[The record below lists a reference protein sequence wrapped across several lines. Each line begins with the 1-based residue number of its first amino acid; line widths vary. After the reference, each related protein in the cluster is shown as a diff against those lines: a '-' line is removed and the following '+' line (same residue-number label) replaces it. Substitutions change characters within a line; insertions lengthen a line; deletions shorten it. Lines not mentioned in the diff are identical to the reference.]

1 MGVNSRR
8 PLLPAPTESI
18 VDTTGSSLTT
28 TDMATDV
35 SRRTDKSSYSLPDD
49 GSPITISTRRRSSKK
64 DDDDSS
70 KLSRTSHQS
79 QTSLLIEYFEREK
92 NGSKLHSRPSV
103 RVKVIPSGRKNREH
117 GDTIQIREGGSSKRP
132 HYTRRISVSTPSRQK
147 TIAETNDDQ
156 SVTDDEQ
163 GNQPLE
169 IEFLDRGNGSDL
181 SNERYIQ
188 PTSEISSMPADS
200 MLDGSNVSGVPRRKR
215 SQSLDKAR
223 GTSEADLLKA
233 PSRRRSRSLSRER
246 IAYRVAQKLNAGDG
260 ARNTKE
266 LLGAESKPLKKR
278 SHKYEDEEQP
288 SVESSLLSGSN
299 VSSRHKSG
307 DALSFRSNT
316 SKSSLNNTKFLET
329 VEDAIR
335 RLILPE
341 LKELKKD
348 QKVSDNKL
356 KFERDTIESGSGVN
370 SKDVPKRQ
378 LSKHSSA
385 PDVSKSS
392 LFVASPEKEE
402 AVTPEERRR
411 RHKERRREKERETGT
426 ASPEDKIRIRKGS
439 LPGNQREFT
448 EEEKLRRQRSKGLRD
463 AAAAGIVGS
472 ALTAAALKHHDSKSS
487 LGKKP
492 RKRKSKSHSSLASI
506 NDTDTELVFQKH
518 NVPPMPFRSDI
529 DTELTRDSLLS
540 QRTSDSADTET
551 PTPRQIK
558 EVIRG
563 SPRDLASPSPGT
575 PLGSHRELSSRQSDR
590 SGHEVDEKADFGDD
604 DVFLE
609 GAGGAI
615 AAAAA
620 GNLLGHHP
628 DHDMLGPEEDIHH
641 PRALSPIQSVAS
653 DHDLHQTQQEE
664 VYQDKEADD
673 RRYSIQSLSS
683 APSTEL
689 ARSTRPE
696 GISFESRSE
705 ILKQHDEAPT
715 ELGYETDRNIESE
728 NGKEW
733 NETSSYA
740 GHDDDF
746 HDENLKA
753 DTNYN
758 AVHVNTYDN
767 YDDTPRELNEG
778 AAVNPKFVTPVA
790 VESAVAS
797 LLEPSVMDTRS
808 GLSQAR
814 SQADSLNRSVNGSNV
829 EEVHE
834 QSQAEGSRRGSPL
847 KHEYDLHNHDEKSF
861 TKRLGAASPP
871 QSVTQSDEDVSEQEE
886 RFPLDSTIVDNNR
899 DIHLEE
905 AQYEEEESEINTNP
919 SIIQGPIGSV
929 PHGSRD
935 HWPYSAT
942 PPQVRDLQSSPQH
955 DLNPAAAAAIGGGL
969 GAGLGLSAAEHG
981 IGYDQTY
988 GQGYMSGRMY
998 STPPGAKDEGYISA
1012 ANPMSPSNG
1021 TPEPRN
1027 KFSTLDHANPP
1038 LLFDNRDLE
1047 DDPFVGSGHQ
1057 RHFSGYSHGM
1067 ASPIYDS
1074 ATGRGLDSIESKDI
1088 IALMNHLTVRDA
1100 QRNARDTEILVT
1112 LVRSAAEM
1120 RSSFLEMKK
1129 FIAEQDELLMEA
1141 NEKQHER
1148 TRAIG
1153 GPRPLPASRSNRQLA
1168 AADYGEEVQAKRRNV
1183 FRRAMKSLS
1192 LKSSNDLTKIEDM
1205 LEQLLDE
1212 VEALRNAQEGRS
1224 VGTAP
1229 ATNAASLNSNINGG
1243 AYPDGYE
1250 PEGLAGTGSPDGQS
1264 GYTSN
1269 SSRPLADSRPMN
1281 TRRPSG
1287 NRISTVLEGDE
1298 EIDTYEQPLLE
1309 REVPYDDRVADQRS
1323 VPEHLGTPPRKPVP
1337 TSSGSQETTP
1347 RKSDEKARKH
1357 KSNSSSFFK
1366 ISRWSKTTAS
1376 SVGEGIRNSM
1386 QTGRKERPSSE
1397 MSRSGSDLAK
1407 QDHYNTGDFYD
1418 PLGDDRLRS
1427 TYTLDE
1433 GQQDNRPPSPLVPSQ
1448 VSEGPKYK
1456 AHRDSLNLQH
1466 PQPQKGPTDRYQ
1478 THLESQ
1484 AQDYAPNSPSSERW
1498 GSQSSLPHYS
1508 ANATNRYSSG
1518 NARLTPISDAG
1529 YSEVSSSRGPPRP
1542 PKIKDA
1548 GPLVP
1553 QRPPKIKEDGSGSPH
1568 TDRFSARNNR
1578 GSASPVN
1585 QPPTRKPTGPRPI
1598 TSSGQYSPGNIK
1610 RHQYRGS
1617 PNKIDYD
1624 DEY

>member
-18 VDTTGSSLTT
+18 VDSRIDTTGSSLTT

-64 DDDDSS
+64 EDDDSS
-70 KLSRTSHQS
+70 KLSRTSHHS

-92 NGSKLHSRPSV
+92 TGSRLHSRPSV

-117 GDTIQIREGGSSKRP
+117 GDTIQIREGGSSSKRP
-132 HYTRRISVSTPSRQK
+132 NYTRRISVSTPSKKK
-147 TIAETNDDQ
+147 TITEGNDDQ

-163 GNQPLE
+163 DGRPLE

-200 MLDGSNVSGVPRRKR
+200 MLDGSMVSGVPRRKR

-223 GTSEADLLKA
+223 DTSDADLLKA

-260 ARNTKE
+260 GRHNKE
-266 LLGAESKPLKKR
+266 LLAAESKPLKKR
-278 SHKYEDEEQP
+278 SHKYDEEEQP
-288 SVESSLLSGSN
+288 SIESSLLSGSN

-307 DALSFRSNT
+307 DAISFRSNT

-356 KFERDTIESGSGVN
+356 KFERDTIESGSGVS
-370 SKDVPKRQ
+370 SKDVPKRR

-392 LFVASPEKEE
+392 LFVASTERATPEKEE
-402 AVTPEERRR
+402 VGTPEERRR
-411 RHKERRREKERETGT
+411 RYKERRREKETEREAGS
-426 ASPEDKIRIRKGS
+426 ASPEESLRIRKGS

-487 LGKKP
+487 LGKKS
-492 RKRKSKSHSSLASI
+492 RKRKSKSRSGSGSI
-506 NDTDTELVFQKH
+506 NDSDTELVFQKH

-540 QRTSDSADTET
+540 QRTADTVDTET

-563 SPRDLASPSPGT
+563 SPRGLESPSPGT
-575 PLGSHRELSSRQSDR
+575 PLGSHRELASRQSNRSDR
-590 SGHEVDEKADFGDD
+590 DFEERTDSIDG

-628 DHDMLGPEEDIHH
+628 DHDMLGPEDNIHH

-653 DHDLHQTQQEE
+653 DHDLHETQKEE
-664 VYQDKEADD
+664 VFHDKEADD
-673 RRYSIQSLSS
+673 RRFSIQSLSS

-705 ILKQHDEAPT
+705 ILKQHDEGAT
-715 ELGYETDRNIESE
+715 ELGYETDRNIEAE
-728 NGKEW
+728 PGAEW

-740 GHDDDF
+740 GQHDDF
-746 HDENLKA
+746 HDEDYKA
-753 DTNYN
+753 DINRDT
-758 AVHVNTYDN
+758 VEGDVYDE
-767 YDDTPRELNEG
+767 YDDSPREFNEG

-808 GLSQAR
+808 GLSQPR
-814 SQADSLNRSVNGSNV
+814 SQADSLNRSVDGSHV
-829 EEVHE
+829 EESRE
-834 QSQAEGSRRGSPL
+834 RDLAEGSRRGSPL
-847 KHEYDLHNHDEKSF
+847 KYEYGLNNHDEKSF

-871 QSVTQSDEDVSEQEE
+871 QSVTQSDEDVDEHEE
-886 RFPLDSTIVDNNR
+886 RYPLDTTMVNNHENMHP
-899 DIHLEE
+899 DD
-905 AQYEEEESEINTNP
+905 AQYDEEESEIDTNP
-919 SIIQGPIGSV
+919 SVIQGPIGSV

-935 HWPYSAT
+935 HWPYNPT
-942 PPQVRDLQSSPQH
+942 PPQARDIQSSPQH
-955 DLNPAAAAAIGGGL
+955 DLNPAAAAAIGGVL

-981 IGYDQTY
+981 AYNQGYDQ
-988 GQGYMSGRMY
+988 GYRMY

-1047 DDPFVGSGHQ
+1047 EDPFVGSGHQ
-1057 RHFSGYSHGM
+1057 RHFSGYSHGI

-1074 ATGRGLDSIESKDI
+1074 ATGRGAESIESKDI
-1088 IALMNHLTVRDA
+1088 IALMNHV
-1100 QRNARDTEILVT
+1100 
-1112 LVRSAAEM
+1112 
-1120 RSSFLEMKK
+1120 
-1129 FIAEQDELLMEA
+1129 
-1141 NEKQHER
+1141 
-1148 TRAIG
+1148 
-1153 GPRPLPASRSNRQLA
+1153 
-1168 AADYGEEVQAKRRNV
+1168 
-1183 FRRAMKSLS
+1183 SLS
-1192 LKSSNDLTKIEDM
+1192 LLHKLHCADA
-1205 LEQLLDE
+1205 LL
-1212 VEALRNAQEGRS
+1212 
-1224 VGTAP
+1224 
-1229 ATNAASLNSNINGG
+1229 
-1243 AYPDGYE
+1243 
-1250 PEGLAGTGSPDGQS
+1250 
-1264 GYTSN
+1264 
-1269 SSRPLADSRPMN
+1269 
-1281 TRRPSG
+1281 
-1287 NRISTVLEGDE
+1287 
-1298 EIDTYEQPLLE
+1298 
-1309 REVPYDDRVADQRS
+1309 
-1323 VPEHLGTPPRKPVP
+1323 
-1337 TSSGSQETTP
+1337 
-1347 RKSDEKARKH
+1347 
-1357 KSNSSSFFK
+1357 
-1366 ISRWSKTTAS
+1366 
-1376 SVGEGIRNSM
+1376 
-1386 QTGRKERPSSE
+1386 
-1397 MSRSGSDLAK
+1397 
-1407 QDHYNTGDFYD
+1407 
-1418 PLGDDRLRS
+1418 
-1427 TYTLDE
+1427 
-1433 GQQDNRPPSPLVPSQ
+1433 
-1448 VSEGPKYK
+1448 
-1456 AHRDSLNLQH
+1456 
-1466 PQPQKGPTDRYQ
+1466 
-1478 THLESQ
+1478 
-1484 AQDYAPNSPSSERW
+1484 
-1498 GSQSSLPHYS
+1498 
-1508 ANATNRYSSG
+1508 
-1518 NARLTPISDAG
+1518 
-1529 YSEVSSSRGPPRP
+1529 
-1542 PKIKDA
+1542 
-1548 GPLVP
+1548 
-1553 QRPPKIKEDGSGSPH
+1553 
-1568 TDRFSARNNR
+1568 
-1578 GSASPVN
+1578 
-1585 QPPTRKPTGPRPI
+1585 
-1598 TSSGQYSPGNIK
+1598 
-1610 RHQYRGS
+1610 
-1617 PNKIDYD
+1617 
-1624 DEY
+1624 

>member
-18 VDTTGSSLTT
+18 VDSRIDTTGSSLTT

-92 NGSKLHSRPSV
+92 TGSRLHSRPSV

-117 GDTIQIREGGSSKRP
+117 GDTIQIREGSSSKRP
-132 HYTRRISVSTPSRQK
+132 HYTRRISVSTPSK
-147 TIAETNDDQ
+147 KKSITEGNDDQ

-163 GNQPLE
+163 DGRPLE

-200 MLDGSNVSGVPRRKR
+200 MLDGSMVSGVPRRKR

-223 GTSEADLLKA
+223 DISDADLLKA

-260 ARNTKE
+260 GRSKE
-266 LLGAESKPLKKR
+266 LSAAESKPLKKR
-278 SHKYEDEEQP
+278 SHKYDEEEQP
-288 SVESSLLSGSN
+288 SIESSLLSGSN

-307 DALSFRSNT
+307 DAISFRSNT

-356 KFERDTIESGSGVN
+356 KFERDTVESGSGVS
-370 SKDVPKRQ
+370 SKDAPKRR

-392 LFVASPEKEE
+392 LFVASTEKAAPEKEE
-402 AVTPEERRR
+402 VATPEERRR
-411 RHKERRREKERETGT
+411 RYKERRREKETERETGS
-426 ASPEDKIRIRKGS
+426 ASPEETLRIRKGS

-487 LGKKP
+487 LGKKT
-492 RKRKSKSHSSLASI
+492 RKRKSKSRSGSGSI
-506 NDTDTELVFQKH
+506 NDSDTELVFQKH

-540 QRTSDSADTET
+540 QRTADTVDTET

-563 SPRDLASPSPGT
+563 SPRGLESPSPGT
-575 PLGSHRELSSRQSDR
+575 PLGSHRELASRQSDR
-590 SGHEVDEKADFGDD
+590 SDHDNEEKADSIDG

-609 GAGGAI
+609 GASGAI

-628 DHDMLGPEEDIHH
+628 DHDMLGPEDNIHH

-653 DHDLHQTQQEE
+653 DHDLHETQQE
-664 VYQDKEADD
+664 VFNDKEAED

-705 ILKQHDEAPT
+705 ILKQHDEGAT
-715 ELGYETDRNIESE
+715 ELGYETDRNVEGE
-728 NGKEW
+728 AGADW
-733 NETSSYA
+733 NEASSYA
-740 GHDDDF
+740 GQHDDF
-746 HDENLKA
+746 HNEEYKA
-753 DTNYN
+753 DINYET
-758 AVHVNTYDN
+758 AEGDAYDE
-767 YDDTPRELNEG
+767 YDDSPGELNEG
-778 AAVNPKFVTPVA
+778 AAINPKFVTPVA

-808 GLSQAR
+808 GVSQAR
-814 SQADSLNRSVNGSNV
+814 SQADSLNRSVNGSRD

-834 QSQAEGSRRGSPL
+834 QNQTDSRRGSPL
-847 KHEYDLHNHDEKSF
+847 KHEYDLNNHDEKSF

-871 QSVTQSDEDVSEQEE
+871 QSVTQSDEDLDEHEE
-886 RFPLDSTIVDNNR
+886 RYPLDTTIIDNHQ
-899 DIHLEE
+899 DIHPED
-905 AQYEEEESEINTNP
+905 AQYEEESEINTNP

-935 HWPYSAT
+935 HWPYNPT
-942 PPQVRDLQSSPQH
+942 PPQARDLQSSPQH
-955 DLNPAAAAAIGGGL
+955 DLNPAAAAAIGGVL
-969 GAGLGLSAAEHG
+969 GTGLGLSAAERG

-988 GQGYMSGRMY
+988 DPGYMGARMY

-1038 LLFDNRDLE
+1038 LLFDNRDLDE
-1047 DDPFVGSGHQ
+1047 DPFVGSGHQ
-1057 RHFSGYSHGM
+1057 RHFSGYSHGI

-1074 ATGRGLDSIESKDI
+1074 ATGRGIDSIESKDI
-1088 IALMNHLTVRDA
+1088 IALMNHVSLLLLHPLHSFADTLYSSPLETL
-1100 QRNARDTEILVT
+1100 NA
-1112 LVRSAAEM
+1112 M
-1120 RSSFLEMKK
+1120 LE
-1129 FIAEQDELLMEA
+1129 
-1141 NEKQHER
+1141 
-1148 TRAIG
+1148 T
-1153 GPRPLPASRSNRQLA
+1153 
-1168 AADYGEEVQAKRRNV
+1168 
-1183 FRRAMKSLS
+1183 
-1192 LKSSNDLTKIEDM
+1192 LKSC
-1205 LEQLLDE
+1205 
-1212 VEALRNAQEGRS
+1212 
-1224 VGTAP
+1224 
-1229 ATNAASLNSNINGG
+1229 
-1243 AYPDGYE
+1243 
-1250 PEGLAGTGSPDGQS
+1250 
-1264 GYTSN
+1264 
-1269 SSRPLADSRPMN
+1269 
-1281 TRRPSG
+1281 
-1287 NRISTVLEGDE
+1287 
-1298 EIDTYEQPLLE
+1298 
-1309 REVPYDDRVADQRS
+1309 
-1323 VPEHLGTPPRKPVP
+1323 
-1337 TSSGSQETTP
+1337 
-1347 RKSDEKARKH
+1347 
-1357 KSNSSSFFK
+1357 
-1366 ISRWSKTTAS
+1366 
-1376 SVGEGIRNSM
+1376 
-1386 QTGRKERPSSE
+1386 
-1397 MSRSGSDLAK
+1397 
-1407 QDHYNTGDFYD
+1407 
-1418 PLGDDRLRS
+1418 
-1427 TYTLDE
+1427 
-1433 GQQDNRPPSPLVPSQ
+1433 SPLCAVQ
-1448 VSEGPKYK
+1448 LRCE
-1456 AHRDSLNLQH
+1456 
-1466 PQPQKGPTDRYQ
+1466 
-1478 THLESQ
+1478 
-1484 AQDYAPNSPSSERW
+1484 
-1498 GSQSSLPHYS
+1498 
-1508 ANATNRYSSG
+1508 
-1518 NARLTPISDAG
+1518 ARSW
-1529 YSEVSSSRGPPRP
+1529 R
-1542 PKIKDA
+1542 
-1548 GPLVP
+1548 
-1553 QRPPKIKEDGSGSPH
+1553 
-1568 TDRFSARNNR
+1568 
-1578 GSASPVN
+1578 
-1585 QPPTRKPTGPRPI
+1585 
-1598 TSSGQYSPGNIK
+1598 
-1610 RHQYRGS
+1610 
-1617 PNKIDYD
+1617 
-1624 DEY
+1624 